1 MEVKGTRGH
10 QNRGDSKRLLN
21 QVALSRIRHPFRK
34 VSEEYR
40 ISRQK
45 PSLNCQR
52 TQVTFVQSTF
62 LRSNEVQQ
70 NQSVDNTSTHL
81 TLAPATR
88 LGAICTVQA

>member
-10 QNRGDSKRLLN
+10 QNSSDSKRLHN
-21 QVALSRIRHPFRK
+21 QVTLSRIWHPFRK
-34 VSEEYR
+34 VSEEDG
-40 ISRQK
+40 ISRPK
-45 PSLNCQR
+45 PSLNCGR

-70 NQSVDNTSTHL
+70 NRSVDNTSTHL

-88 LGAICTVQA
+88 LGAICAVQA